1 METEEKSRDKLDH
14 PISEYFDGAGDQG
27 SIVTGWAITASVQH
41 RSMVNSDGY
50 FTRQSQGLPFHS
62 QIGLLSAAL
71 DEKKN
76 MILINMWKGEEN

>member
-1 METEEKSRDKLDH
+1 M
-14 PISEYFDGAGDQG
+14 A
-27 SIVTGWAITASVQH
+27 
-41 RSMVNSDGY
+41 NSDGY
-50 FTRQSQGLPFHS
+50 FTQNSEALAFHS

>member
-1 METEEKSRDKLDH
+1 METEEKSRAKLDH
-14 PISEYFDGAGDQG
+14 AISEYFDAAGDQG
-27 SIVTGWAITASVQH
+27 SIVTGWIITASVQH
-41 RSMVNSDGY
+41 PTMANSDGY
-50 FTRQSQGLPFHS
+50 FTQNSEGLPFHS